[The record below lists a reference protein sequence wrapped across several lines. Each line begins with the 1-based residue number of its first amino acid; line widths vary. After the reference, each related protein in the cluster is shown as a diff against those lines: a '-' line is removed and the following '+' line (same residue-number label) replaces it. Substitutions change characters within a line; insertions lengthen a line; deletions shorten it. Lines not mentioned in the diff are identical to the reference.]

1 MQRNASP
8 ATRPVSSPATI
19 NKNSYFCYMII
30 RDQIYEKKK
39 EFILLCKTHDVK
51 YLYAFGS
58 SVSDRFNET
67 DSDIDLLVELDTGD
81 PVDRGEKLLELWDLF
96 ELFFQRK
103 VDLLTDPSIR
113 NPFLR
118 ASIDSTKILI
128 YDKSRQKVLI

>member
-1 MQRNASP
+1 
-8 ATRPVSSPATI
+8 
-19 NKNSYFCYMII
+19 MII